1 MLDDPISQIAKD
13 LRLRPGQV
21 SATASLLDGGGTV
34 PFIARYRKENT
45 GSLDEVEITSIRNRL
60 FQIRELTERRR
71 VILES
76 LEKRGLLTNEL
87 QKTILGAETLSTL
100 EDIYLPYR
108 PKRRTRATIAKE
120 KRLEP
125 LALQI
130 WGQEDFDV
138 NEAAAKYVDSN
149 TGTVN
154 GVDNVQDALT
164 GARDIIAEWVSENTI
179 ARREIRKLFWSEGTF
194 SSSVISGKREEAS
207 KYRDYFEWKEPVIK
221 VPSHRVLA
229 MLRGEKESMLS
240 INISP
245 PAVQAV
251 ALLQDIFIT
260 GETQASDEINQAIK
274 DRYKPLLESSMETEV
289 RKEARIRAEDTAIA
303 VFADN
308 LRELLMAPALGQ
320 KNVLALDPGFRSG
333 CKVACLDRQ
342 GQLLHNDT
350 VYPHT
355 GDRAEEEAGYKI
367 VDLCRLYDVEA
378 IAVGNGTASRET
390 EGFLKTLELDSN
402 IDIVMVNENGASVYS
417 ASEVARNE
425 FPDHDLTVRGTV
437 SIGRRLMDPLSEL
450 VKIDPKSIGVGQ
462 YQHDVDQKSLKER
475 LDEVVGSCV
484 NNVGVELNTASAE
497 LLSYVSGLG
506 PKLANAIVKYRNENG
521 PFPNR
526 ESLKNVPRL
535 GPKVF
540 EQAAG
545 FLRIRDG
552 DNPLDSSAV
561 HPESYE
567 VVRAIAKDLG
577 QTLDQMVGNS
587 SITTQIDPNL
597 YLTDKFGLPT
607 LTDIIEELARP
618 GRDPREEYK
627 SFSFAEDIQKIEDL
641 SVGMKLPGIIT
652 NVTAFGAFVD
662 VGVHHDGLV
671 HISNLANKY
680 VINPAD
686 EVKVQQHVWVTVLEV
701 DMERKRIGLS
711 MKE

>member
-221 VPSHRVLA
+221 IPSHRVLA

-251 ALLQDIFIT
+251 AMLHDIFIT

-274 DRYKPLLESSMETEV
+274 DRYKPLLEASMETEV

-308 LRELLMAPALGQ
+308 LRGTVDGSSHRTEKRPRIGSWLSFRLQSGLL
-320 KNVLALDPGFRSG
+320 DS
-333 CKVACLDRQ
+333 Q

-350 VYPHT
+350 VSPHT

-390 EGFLKTLELDSN
+390 EAFLKTLELDSN
-402 IDIVMVNENGASVYS
+402 IDIFMVNENGASVYS

-462 YQHDVDQKSLKER
+462 YQH
-475 LDEVVGSCV
+475 
-484 NNVGVELNTASAE
+484 
-497 LLSYVSGLG
+497 
-506 PKLANAIVKYRNENG
+506 
-521 PFPNR
+521 
-526 ESLKNVPRL
+526 ESTR
-535 GPKVF
+535 
-540 EQAAG
+540 
-545 FLRIRDG
+545 
-552 DNPLDSSAV
+552 NPL
-561 HPESYE
+561 
-567 VVRAIAKDLG
+567 
-577 QTLDQMVGNS
+577 
-587 SITTQIDPNL
+587 
-597 YLTDKFGLPT
+597 
-607 LTDIIEELARP
+607 
-618 GRDPREEYK
+618 
-627 SFSFAEDIQKIEDL
+627 
-641 SVGMKLPGIIT
+641 
-652 NVTAFGAFVD
+652 
-662 VGVHHDGLV
+662 
-671 HISNLANKY
+671 
-680 VINPAD
+680 
-686 EVKVQQHVWVTVLEV
+686 
-701 DMERKRIGLS
+701 
-711 MKE
+711 